1 MCFDLES
8 VALRYNTIHSVTQIA
23 SQRNTHYLPNLL
35 PSSARLVRRGR
46 PRRLRHSRDIVTRR
60 FRPYLST
67 RRPVPLGALR
77 ETQPDMDGTVTNVHT
92 RQPRQHFLHHACHRR
107 LQLKLPPT
115 TRPVGV
121 GPTARHNRK
130 HSAAPSCEERSSVLS
145 TDRPCS

>member
-1 MCFDLES
+1 MLGSHLSMRVLILKHTAADEHTSQLHTNRN
-8 VALRYNTIHSVTQIA
+8 ATTQT
-23 SQRNTHYLPNLL
+23 QLHCLPT
-35 PSSARLVRRGR
+35 PSSARLVRHGR
-46 PRRLRHSRDIVTRR
+46 PRRLRRSHDIVARR

-92 RQPRQHFLHHACHRR
+92 RQHFPHHACHRR

-121 GPTARHNRK
+121 GQTARHTHK
-130 HSAAPSCEERSSVLS
+130 HSAAPSCEERSNAL
-145 TDRPCS
+145 